1 MGMIIWDLREF
12 RDPPKDPY
20 LPRREGWSPWPSQDR
35 AGVDCGGEDGQNAV
49 CLRPSW
55 DGPVR
60 SGQRS
65 DLQSH

>member
-20 LPRREGWSPWPSQDR
+20 LPRREGWSPWPSADR
-35 AGVDCGGEDGQNAV
+35 GAPPVDRGGEDRQTAV

-55 DGPVR
+55 DGSVR
-60 SGQRS
+60 SGQR
-65 DLQSH
+65 